1 MYPLAVPNCGAQG
14 APAVGVVGPL
24 LAARFV
30 NYEALPCTALP
41 VLVLIA
47 PVDFFTEAEERRN

>member
-1 MYPLAVPNCGAQG
+1 MAVPNCGAQG
-14 APAVGVVGPL
+14 APTADVVGPL